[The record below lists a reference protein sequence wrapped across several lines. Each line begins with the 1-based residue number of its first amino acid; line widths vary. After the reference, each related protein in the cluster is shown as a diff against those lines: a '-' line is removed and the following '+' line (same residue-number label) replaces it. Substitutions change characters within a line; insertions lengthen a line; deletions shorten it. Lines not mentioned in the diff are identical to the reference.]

1 MLGFGRGYNDSVLG
15 RRTPSGR
22 LCGRRERRFTV
33 KLSRTLLTGALA
45 AGLAAVVGL
54 GWPGLVSRTAYAIES
69 GQASAAREQLKAARD
84 LSLAFEDV
92 AKAAKPS
99 VVNIRSI
106 AKVHPA
112 GLPQGP
118 SQVPEEYRDFFGED
132 FFNRFF
138 QQRQRSEG
146 FVQQGVG
153 TGVIVSADGYILTN
167 NHVVHGAD
175 TITVTLSDDRKLDGK
190 VVGTDEKTDLAV
202 VKIDAKDL
210 LPAQLGDS
218 DQINVGQ
225 WVLAVGNP
233 FGFSSTVTAGIVSA
247 KGRNGI
253 TDPSMYED
261 FIQTD
266 AAINP
271 GNSGGPLLNLDGQVI
286 GINTAIFTRSGGYQ
300 GIGFAIP
307 ANMAKQVM
315 ESIIHG
321 GKVVR
326 GWLGVAIQN
335 LTPELAKSFGY
346 DGTEGA
352 LIGDVTAG
360 SPAEKAGFK
369 TGDILT
375 EFGGKP
381 VKDMNHFRNAV
392 AATKPGTKADL
403 KVFRD
408 GGLKTLSVEIG
419 ELESRGVVA
428 AGGKETTEDLG
439 FTVQTLTPELAT
451 RLGYT
456 ENEEGVV
463 VTAVEPGSLAER
475 AGIQPKDIIA
485 SVGGEP
491 VKNMSDFRA
500 AMKKQDLA
508 AGVRLQ
514 LKTEG
519 TKRFVF
525 IKR

>member
-1 MLGFGRGYNDSVLG
+1 
-15 RRTPSGR
+15 
-22 LCGRRERRFTV
+22 V
-33 KLSRTLLTGALA
+33 KLPRTLLATGLLVGAVA
-45 AGLAAVVGL
+45 IIGLS
-54 GWPGLVSRTAYAIES
+54 WPELVSRTAYAIES
-69 GQASAAREQLKAARD
+69 GQASATRAQLNAARD
-84 LSLAFEDV
+84 LSRAFQDA
-92 AKAAKPS
+92 AKAVKPS
-99 VVNIRSI
+99 VVNIRSVV
-106 AKVHPA
+106 KVHPT
-112 GLPQGP
+112 GP
-118 SQVPEEYRDFFGED
+118 SRVPQEQLPDQFREFFGD
-132 FFNRFF
+132 DLLNRFF
-138 QQRQRSEG
+138 QRRMPPEG

-153 TGVIVSADGYILTN
+153 TGVVVSADGYILTN

-210 LPAQLGDS
+210 LPAELGDS
-218 DQINVGQ
+218 DQINVGE

-233 FGFSSTVTAGIVSA
+233 FGFANTVTAGIVSA
-247 KGRNGI
+247 KGRTGI
-253 TDPSMYED
+253 ADPSMYED

-271 GNSGGPLLNLDGQVI
+271 GNSGGPLVDLDGKII

-307 ANMAKQVM
+307 SNMAKQVM
-315 ESIIHG
+315 ESIISG

-335 LTPELAKSFGY
+335 LSADLAQSFGY
-346 DGTEGA
+346 DGSDGA

-360 SPAEKAGFK
+360 SPAEKAGLK
-369 TGDILT
+369 NGDIVVK
-375 EFGGKP
+375 FAGKP
-381 VKDMNHFRNAV
+381 VKDMNHFRNTV
-392 AATKPGTKADL
+392 AATKPGTKVELDI
-403 KVFRD
+403 FRD
-408 GGLKTLSVEIG
+408 RAHKTVTIEVG

-439 FTVQTLTPELAT
+439 FTVQTLTPELASK
-451 RLGYT
+451 LGYS

-475 AGIQPKDIIA
+475 AGIQPKDVVV

-491 VKNMSDFRA
+491 VKNMNDFRA
-500 AMKKQDLA
+500 AMKKQGLA
-508 AGVRLQ
+508 TGVRLQ

-519 TKRFVF
+519 MKRFVF